1 VEDASTPSSS
11 QEWSNEKRR
20 KWIPEEEKEI
30 KRLFVNE
37 IRNQSVTMAIVRK
50 KMKNSPIVK
59 NIPVQKLRDKIRTFF
74 GSVQRELPTL
84 PEETSRDRLTRS
96 GYKAPLAKTTQRNSD
111 SGDEYQPSE
120 NATPSIIPPT
130 TCTSK
135 RSSQKLF
142 ADNEYEVFYELFK
155 DIIHSSK
162 QISKPLVQKRI
173 EGEPKLRHLLD
184 KYELLQ
190 LADKVR
196 TERRILARVGA
207 KKCKYTDSIIGVFKL
222 SIKILSVY

>member
-1 VEDASTPSSS
+1 
-11 QEWSNEKRR
+11 
-20 KWIPEEEKEI
+20 
-30 KRLFVNE
+30 
-37 IRNQSVTMAIVRK
+37 MAIVRK

-74 GSVQRELPTL
+74 GSVQRELLLNAL

-142 ADNEYEVFYELFK
+142 ADNEYDVFYELFK
-155 DIIHSSK
+155 DLIHSSK

-190 LADKVR
+190 LANKVR

-207 KKCKYTDSIIGVFKL
+207 KKYKYTDSIIGVFKL

>member
-1 VEDASTPSSS
+1 
-11 QEWSNEKRR
+11 
-20 KWIPEEEKEI
+20 
-30 KRLFVNE
+30 
-37 IRNQSVTMAIVRK
+37 MAIVRK